1 MNYLLIGLGIHQ
13 TRHFLCQSFS
23 SSILSLLVIMGY
35 RLNGFVIY
43 NVFIYSRIYMFFSI
57 CLSNL
62 K

>member
-1 MNYLLIGLGIHQ
+1 MNCLLIGLGIHE

-23 SSILSLLVIMGY
+23 SSNLSLLVIIYY
-35 RLNGFVIY
+35 RLNRFVIY
-43 NVFIYSRIYMFFSI
+43 NVFIYSRIYIFLSI